1 MNFIIANATRIL
13 QTKKH
18 LKEPKKKLNKAI
30 SLATP
35 PASKPK
41 WGRPSLTN
49 LPVEKDES
57 VIQSQSVAYEKIQCI
72 CQKTGR
78 QLLKVETKETDRKM
92 LEVSQKLSK
101 GGIGD

>member
-49 LPVEKDES
+49 LTEEKDER
-57 VIQSQSVAYEKIQCI
+57 VIQSQSVAYEKSQCI

-78 QLLKVETKETDRKM
+78 QLHKVKTKETDQKM